1 MLEDIDPQ
9 DYCRG
14 AKNLGKIGIIASS
27 DIVALEQCTLD
38 FVIEKA
44 DVDNATKSEWK
55 AAHRVG
61 MVEQLEK
68 LGGGT
73 RNYQLVEV
81 K

>member
-1 MLEDIDPQ
+1 M
-9 DYCRG
+9 
-14 AKNLGKIGIIASS
+14 
-27 DIVALEQCTLD
+27 D